1 MVFST
6 IAFLFQFLPIFL
18 LAYYATPQKYRNITL
33 VIGSLVF
40 YAIGSGWYTLL
51 LLLSLLINYGLSR
64 MISGT
69 HARHPES
76 AKHYLI
82 AGLIYNFGLL
92 VVFKY
97 TNFLIGNL
105 NSLLSIFHTAIPKV
119 SLVMPLGI
127 SFFTFQITSY
137 LIDVYTGKT
146 RPARSI
152 LDLGVYL
159 CMFPQLISGPIC
171 MYSEIQPQLKNRRV
185 DVRLLEEGMETFV
198 LGLSA
203 KTLLANPM
211 GGLWNNLSV
220 IGYDSIST
228 PYAWLGAFAYSFQI
242 YFDFSGYSDMAIG
255 MGQMLGFHFPENF
268 NYPYTAASVTEFW
281 RRWHISLTTW
291 FREYLYIPLGGSRK
305 GTWRTVRNIFLV
317 WFCTGFWHGASW
329 NFILW
334 GLHFFAWL
342 MLEKYLLRDFL
353 QKLPSW
359 LRHFYTL
366 VVVFVGWGVFAMED
380 LTVCAGY
387 FKTCFGSG
395 TLWSAADGYY
405 LIAYGLTL
413 LLLTVGSTRLPRKVW
428 NRLPERARDLLGPL
442 LMAAGLV
449 ICTAYLVDGSYN
461 PFLYFRF

>member
-255 MGQMLGFHFPENF
+255 MGQMLGFYFPENF

-334 GLHFFAWL
+334 GLHFFVWL

-387 FKTCFGSG
+387 YKTCFGSG

-405 LIAYGLTL
+405 LTAYGLTL
-413 LLLTVGSTRLPRKVW
+413 LLLTVGSTRLPKKGW
-428 NRLPERARDLLGPL
+428 DRLPERTRDLLGPL
-442 LMAAGLV
+442 LMTAGLV